1 MNSNKKYFAIR
12 LLVVVLVVLSFILLG
27 FVMEFNVA
35 PEIVNGDYR
44 SRRSCLGNPL
54 VLYYVFIGFP
64 ILLFLGLVD
73 IVYLIIIIIKVT
85 LLKVLSIL
93 FLMLCSFLFL
103 FILPY

>member
-54 VLYYVFIGFP
+54 VLYYVFIGLP

-73 IVYLIIIIIKVT
+73 IVYLIIIKKVT